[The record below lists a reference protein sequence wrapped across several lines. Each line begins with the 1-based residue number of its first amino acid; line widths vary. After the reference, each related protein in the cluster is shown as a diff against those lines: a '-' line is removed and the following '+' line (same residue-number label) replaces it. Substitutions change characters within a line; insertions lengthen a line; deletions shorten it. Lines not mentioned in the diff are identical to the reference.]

1 MNKTWLNI
9 AGAVLDSVDSDCD
22 IFSGGLNAAISTYEE
37 EKKICRRVTLVLF
50 IICAL
55 SLVVKPCLL

>member
-50 IICAL
+50 IICAI
-55 SLVVKPCLL
+55 SLVVKQCLL

>member
-37 EKKICRRVTLVLF
+37 EKKICRRVTLILF

-55 SLVVKPCLL
+55 SLVVKQCLL

>member
-9 AGAVLDSVDSDCD
+9 AGAVLNSVDSDCD

-55 SLVVKPCLL
+55 SLVVKQCLL

>member
-37 EKKICRRVTLVLF
+37 KKICRRVTLVLF

-55 SLVVKPCLL
+55 SLVVKQCLL

>member
-37 EKKICRRVTLVLF
+37 ENKICRRVTLVLF

-55 SLVVKPCLL
+55 SLVVKQCLL

>member
-22 IFSGGLNAAISTYEE
+22 IFSGGLNGAISTYEE

-55 SLVVKPCLL
+55 SLVVKQCLL

>member
-55 SLVVKPCLL
+55 SLVVKQCLL

>member
-37 EKKICRRVTLVLF
+37 EKKICRMVTLVLF
-50 IICAL
+50 IICVL
-55 SLVVKPCLL
+55 SLVVKQCLL

>member
-9 AGAVLDSVDSDCD
+9 AGAVLESVDSDCD

-55 SLVVKPCLL
+55 SLVVKQCLL

>member
-55 SLVVKPCLL
+55 SLVVKQCLF

>member
-22 IFSGGLNAAISTYEE
+22 IFSGGLNAAISTEEE

-55 SLVVKPCLL
+55 SLVVKQCLL